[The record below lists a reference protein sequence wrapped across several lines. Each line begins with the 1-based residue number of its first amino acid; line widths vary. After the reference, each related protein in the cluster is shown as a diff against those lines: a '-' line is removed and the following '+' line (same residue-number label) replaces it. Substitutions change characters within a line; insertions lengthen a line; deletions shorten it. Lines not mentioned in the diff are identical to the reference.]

1 MTEEFHKIDF
11 NPTPISKKETNINSD
26 TPSSGFPLKIIL
38 FVVIIGLGIGTGYL
52 INTRTSSTG
61 STLIGGNK
69 EIQSSVPSSGLKVG
83 DVIGNADEKTFKDK
97 STGVLEEGGVNGEGS
112 HRLLREG
119 GVSQTVYLTSSVV
132 DLDEFVGHK
141 VTVWGETFA
150 AQRAGWLMDVGRVKV
165 EELNATP
172 PEE

>member
-1 MTEEFHKIDF
+1 MTEELQKIDF
-11 NPTPISKKETNINSD
+11 HPKSISTTHPQPETQKTTIIPIIVI
-26 TPSSGFPLKIIL
+26 FLVIIIL
-38 FVVIIGLGIGTGYL
+38 GVGSGYL
-52 INTRTSSTG
+52 LNSRLSAG
-61 STLIGGNK
+61 STLSLGGNNAL
-69 EIQSSVPSSGLKVG
+69 QSSVPASGLKVG

-97 STGVLEEGGVNGEGS
+97 STGVLEEGGINGEGS

-119 GVSQTVYLTSSVV
+119 GPSQTVYLTSSVV

>member
-1 MTEEFHKIDF
+1 MTEELQKIDF
-11 NPTPISKKETNINSD
+11 HPKSISTTHSQPETQKTTIIPIIVI
-26 TPSSGFPLKIIL
+26 FLVIIIL
-38 FVVIIGLGIGTGYL
+38 GVGSGYL
-52 INTRTSSTG
+52 LNSRLSAG
-61 STLIGGNK
+61 STLSLGGNNAL
-69 EIQSSVPSSGLKVG
+69 QSSVPASGLKVG

-97 STGVLEEGGVNGEGS
+97 STGVLEEGGINGEGS

-119 GVSQTVYLTSSVV
+119 GPSQTVYLTSSVV